1 METIQLNGWKFT
13 SKEIMYKILKNK
25 LDLPNYYGENADVL
39 WDCLTAW
46 RTSFKRDG
54 ITEQDKAKVTYLTK
68 FEGMEHIKIVL
79 DKYTIRYNRKNQS
92 TVKRNES
99 SAIPDSHS
107 NSRLIFV

>member
-46 RTSFKRDG
+46 RTSFK
-54 ITEQDKAKVTYLTK
+54 
-68 FEGMEHIKIVL
+68 
-79 DKYTIRYNRKNQS
+79 
-92 TVKRNES
+92 KR
-99 SAIPDSHS
+99 
-107 NSRLIFV
+107 